1 MELDE
6 LIEEVTSA
14 ADKSAE
20 LRKRDLS
27 LKNKYEEI
35 CERNYEKIVAPYI
48 EKMDGVVEK
57 IHDKSNVYIEGGE
70 ITLIKNSN
78 IRLDLEMTTSGVRPY
93 CYFTYNNS
101 RNYSTALSVSVK
113 LDYWYW
119 EKMEEY
125 FLTEEGALRF
135 IDALAGAY
143 CEVFEKFRVAISEKN
158 QNLADSIQK
167 LEEALKVSS
176 APKEN
181 EDGTVEFHINGKTYV
196 GTVKEE

>member
-1 MELDE
+1 MNLDE
-6 LIEEVTSA
+6 LIGEVNSA

-27 LKNKYEEI
+27 LQKEYKEI
-35 CERNYEKIVAPYI
+35 CERNFSEIVAPYI
-48 EKMDGVVEK
+48 EKMNGVVEK
-57 IHDKSNVYIEGGE
+57 IHDKSKVYIKGGE

-78 IRLDLEMTTSGVRPY
+78 LSLDLQMTSTGVRPFCRFSDS
-93 CYFTYNNS
+93 CY
-101 RNYSTALSVSVK
+101 RNELTGGVQFSY
-113 LDYWYW
+113 YYW

-143 CEVFEKFRVAISEKN
+143 CEVFEKFRVAIGEKN

-176 APKEN
+176 VPKEN

>member
-1 MELDE
+1 MNGVVNK
-6 LIEEVTSA
+6 IQ
-14 ADKSAE
+14 DKS
-20 LRKRDLS
+20 
-27 LKNKYEEI
+27 
-35 CERNYEKIVAPYI
+35 
-48 EKMDGVVEK
+48 M
-57 IHDKSNVYIEGGE
+57 VYIDNRE
-70 ITLIKNSN
+70 IALINN
-78 IRLDLEMTTSGVRPY
+78 NYLYLALQITSYGVKPY
-93 CYFTYNNS
+93 CNFTHDHHNFCI
-101 RNYSTALSVSVK
+101 ALSGSVQ

-143 CEVFEKFRVAISEKN
+143 CEVFEKFRVAIGEKN

-167 LEEALKVSS
+167 LEEVLKVSS